1 MKFALLMIMC
11 SYVAG
16 ECIDPVPMNTYYNDM
31 YSCMNA
37 GYQHSLNKRIGLGK
51 EHINEYKIYI
61 EFICVK
67 ETIIIPPSKPT

>member
-37 GYQHSLNKRIGLGK
+37 GYQHSLNKSIDLGK
-51 EHINEYKIYI
+51 EQVNEYKIYI
-61 EFICVK
+61 KFICVE
-67 ETIIIPPSKPT
+67 ETFILSPGKPT